1 MILREFVNVG
11 TGKDI
16 TIQEL
21 ILIIKKIVGY
31 RGEIQYNPSMPDG
44 TPQKLLDVSRLNMLG
59 WRYKTELEDGIE
71 KTYKWFLENVSS

>member
-1 MILREFVNVG
+1 VYLMNNYDFNDIGEFVNVG

-44 TPQKLLDVSRLNMLG
+44 TA
-59 WRYKTELEDGIE
+59 
-71 KTYKWFLENVSS
+71 